1 MWVSLCELAA
11 ENAFGARRGG
21 SVTRI
26 AEPVALHVPQT
37 WLAGK
42 MKARYQAAHPTEG
55 RHRDRF

>member
-26 AEPVALHVPQT
+26 AKPVAWHDLA